1 MDNKQILQM
10 TTDIV
15 VAMINK
21 DYIPARSIDETN
33 ENIAKTIEC
42 VYKKLDELNKNTV
55 IYS

>member
-15 VAMINK
+15 VAMVNK

>member
-15 VAMINK
+15 VAMVNK
-21 DYIPARSIDETN
+21 EYIPARSIDETN